1 LFIAESCKKGNKN
14 MTNTKANEA
23 ARNLIKTA
31 QETSKALADTAI
43 STQERNLAFAQ
54 SVLENGIEVLK
65 SHAESTRTLMQE
77 LVEQARK
84 QQVGPESLQALVDS
98 AVAAQERNTK
108 LAQSILENGIAVL
121 KSQVG
126 VTHSLLQELGQQS
139 QKQQDAFQTLAQES
153 MEAYK
158 DFLFAPLT
166 FWQKALDATEAA
178 TLEGL
183 ENFQKATLQG
193 METIQKTAREAAP
206 TTEKIARPTQ
216 SAARKT
222 SE

>member
-1 LFIAESCKKGNKN
+1 

-183 ENFQKATLQG
+183 ENFQKTTLQG

-206 TTEKIARPTQ
+206 TTEKTARSTQ
-216 SAARKT
+216 SAGRKT